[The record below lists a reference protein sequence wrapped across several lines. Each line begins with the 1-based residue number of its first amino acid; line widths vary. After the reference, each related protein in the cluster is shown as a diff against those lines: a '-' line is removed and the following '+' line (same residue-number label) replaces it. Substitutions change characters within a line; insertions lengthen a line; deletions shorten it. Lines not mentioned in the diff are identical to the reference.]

1 MTTFGGREASV
12 RVVPFLVANQVMFLA
27 GLTSAIC
34 VAPARWY
41 VYGLAVA
48 TGLWVLASSAM
59 CIRSLYGFFGSQTAD
74 SNGRTL
80 VLALG
85 LTYFVGCS
93 AGPLAWT
100 CGHSGFDECSDTV
113 TSAVYLAG
121 DLLSKNLFVILAV
134 VLKVRYLSDTPR
146 TIRALI
152 PGSMSE
158 FVGIKGGTPYKA
170 RTTIEPMTTSA
181 ANSSFRERRAAEA
194 RERSLES
201 SPRRTRR
208 PSIGNIAID
217 DIQWATKDGLLTK
230 PGQSSSRDASFREGP
245 SVNSSP
251 EMGQRALR
259 GQSGFQVPS
268 PSPSPSPSRSPSR
281 SPSP

>member
-1 MTTFGGREASV
+1 MCSPVLILFLVSMTTFGGREASV

-48 TGLWVLASSAM
+48 TGLWVLGSSAM
-59 CIRSLYGFFGSQTAD
+59 CIRSLYGFFGNQTAD

-134 VLKVRYLSDTPR
+134 VLKVHAVVMAIPMVMLVAVVLMTLV
-146 TIRALI
+146 LI
-152 PGSMSE
+152 
-158 FVGIKGGTPYKA
+158 
-170 RTTIEPMTTSA
+170 
-181 ANSSFRERRAAEA
+181 
-194 RERSLES
+194 
-201 SPRRTRR
+201 
-208 PSIGNIAID
+208 
-217 DIQWATKDGLLTK
+217 
-230 PGQSSSRDASFREGP
+230 
-245 SVNSSP
+245 
-251 EMGQRALR
+251 
-259 GQSGFQVPS
+259 
-268 PSPSPSPSRSPSR
+268 
-281 SPSP
+281 